1 MESIHGHNARWKHM
15 RTVRVRSHRKVM
27 PVKRPDYVAAINE
40 LVAVAGLKW
49 FVAKNIIRWRIAQ
62 GLSIF
67 ADRIQE
73 PNGAVTWVRR

>member
-1 MESIHGHNARWKHM
+1 M